1 MSSFKKN
8 MIWLASYPKSGNT
21 WVRIFLQQIIGMN
34 QGNEGIPAL
43 FEIPIASSRVLLD
56 TYLGVHSSDLTQE
69 EIMDYRPLIYGSI
82 SKQVKGIQV
91 LKVHDLFGTTS
102 EGNLLFPKEVTK
114 YAIYVVRNPLDVAV
128 SYSKH
133 SGKTIQ
139 AIINQMNDPSF
150 KISINENE
158 LKAQVS
164 QHLGTWSD
172 HVISWTEQLE
182 VPVLLIKY
190 EELLDDARA
199 IFSELLN
206 RLEISYREEDF
217 DKALKEVEFDRLK
230 ELEQSY
236 GFREKPLQAA
246 SFFREGKKDTYKDY
260 LNSTQTKELMNN
272 HQVIMTK
279 LGYLKKQE

>member
-1 MSSFKKN
+1 